1 MTEEAKQVVEFL
13 NKKPFDRSLSFISY
27 QSLGQEQILQLLNDV
42 LAEIDPTQGGD
53 IREEP
58 SDVRAPRMLSC
69 LKNLKYV
76 PPSNVDVS
84 TFRQGIVL
92 GEKSVVQ
99 PILFYLLKNLEPLK
113 TRAYL
118 AKYLV
123 KLPIPAELLHDGSD
137 SQLQDLWSKCT
148 ELQEQFSA
156 MHKDLVELRK
166 SSRSTNEIKNDI
178 KTMEDEKE
186 NLQKKVDRTR
196 KKVEGS
202 ADFNEA
208 LQVAQNMRKEK
219 GKGEIVQ
226 EKLQQQRRIMQNTEQ
241 RLQRIRQQVYDM
253 QQSSNDT
260 SPESLIS
267 RMEEDNQLNN
277 YLVNEKLPKE
287 LEAKRKQV
295 RNLRKV
301 ASGGVLNE
309 RDLERLEEK
318 ISSCNADIN
327 KLVEKKMMSGN
338 PEKDKMNFVR
348 QQARILSHK
357 KEQLAEEVQQKKEEA
372 VSLKKELQEK
382 RIELK
387 EMGGG
392 VLKGDEY
399 KDYVQIL
406 RGKSS
411 MYKKNRSILAELRSE
426 VGILTRTEAILQ
438 KQNDSMNR
446 KVSALGS
453 RKGVTGFRETQD
465 ELEKVSAL
473 KSEVDETKHRT
484 LDDMS
489 EMVDQL
495 NTKINDKKSLLAPI
509 IKQLRPLRQQHQE
522 LTAEFEDK
530 KTQYDGTAAGLESN
544 RAQLEQTVTALREEC
559 FQGESRYH
567 YYQSMCKILQT
578 KIDRAV
584 QEQKYYATGDKRQSY
599 RERFN
604 KKIQEQ
610 ENLTRILREKQ
621 KDVKQNH
628 ESEAE
633 QANMWRDLEKIMKCK
648 LSILRKQKDEINQ
661 INQVNSQTK
670 NPLTRDATQDRL
682 VL

>member
-13 NKKPFDRSLSFISY
+13 NKKPFERSLSFISY

-42 LAEIDPTQGGD
+42 LAEIDPNQGGD

-58 SDVRAPRMLSC
+58 SDIRAPRMLSC
-69 LKNLKYV
+69 LKNLKYA

-208 LQVAQNMRKEK
+208 LQVARNTRKERE
-219 GKGEIVQ
+219 KGEVVQ
-226 EKLQQQRRIMQNTEQ
+226 EKLQQQRRSMQNTEQ

-253 QQSSNDT
+253 QQNSNDT

-287 LEAKRKQV
+287 LEGKRKRV

-301 ASGGVLNE
+301 AGGGVVSE
-309 RDLERLEEK
+309 RDVERLEEK
-318 ISSCNADIN
+318 VGAMNAEIN

-372 VSLKKELQEK
+372 ASLKNELQEK
-382 RIELK
+382 RNELK
-387 EMGGG
+387 EMGGN

-399 KDYVQIL
+399 KEYVGRL
-406 RGKSS
+406 RTKSS
-411 MYKKNRSILAELRSE
+411 MYKKNRSVLAQLRGE
-426 VGILTRTEAILQ
+426 VGILQRTEAILQ

-446 KVSALGS
+446 KVSALES

-473 KSEVDETKHRT
+473 KSEVDETKGRT

-489 EMVDQL
+489 AMVGQL
-495 NTKINDKKSLLAPI
+495 NKKINDKKSLLAPI

-522 LTAEFEDK
+522 LTAEYEEK

-544 RAQLEQTVTALREEC
+544 RAQLEQTVSALKEEC
-559 FQGESRYH
+559 FQGESRFH

-584 QEQKYYATGDKRQSY
+584 QEEKYYQTGDKRQSY

-648 LSILRKQKDEINQ
+648 LSILKKQRDEINQ

-670 NPLTRDATQDRL
+670 NPLSRDATQDRL